1 MKNWIP
7 AIFWILFALLLALL
21 LCYLVGRYRLWLIRL
36 LLDSSL
42 PRWLKALLWGWV

>member
-1 MKNWIP
+1 MKKLI
-7 AIFWILFALLLALL
+7 AVVFSLLFALL

-36 LLDSSL
+36 LLHSPL